1 MRIANKLFLLL
12 TIIFIN
18 NCASVSAPKGGEID
32 AIPPGLASTTP
43 KILTEINP
51 TQKITIQFNE
61 YLQEASLKKAI
72 KIFPTG
78 DYDFKYEYKGD
89 EIDFWIPS
97 NLDTDTTYLLVF
109 DTSLKDEHGVNI
121 TQDIVIPFSRDFVFH
136 SGTIEGNIFGDFNTA
151 FILLW
156 LNNPNKA
163 IMLNTAPD
171 YILHALSNGTY
182 QFNFLPNTDFSI
194 VAVQQYG
201 SNIDYTKGAFSF
213 YRKNKLSLHNNLLSN
228 INFYLTRP
236 TKEEN
241 GVISSDSLTV
251 DDTDEKALVKTA
263 TVLGSVKGNF
273 LHPINVFLK
282 NQENSYTNLVELGG
296 NYTIDEVL
304 EGKYQLLIYE
314 DRNNDLILNMGSFT
328 DEQFAERFY
337 VYPDSLI
344 LRANWELEIPM
355 WNYSLEK
362 EE

>member
-12 TIIFIN
+12 AIIFIN
-18 NCASVSAPKGGEID
+18 NCASVSAPQGGEID
-32 AIPPGLASTTP
+32 AISPGLVSTTP

-61 YLQEASLKKAI
+61 YLQETSLKKAI

-109 DTSLKDEHGVNI
+109 DTKLKDEHGVNI

-136 SGTIEGNIFGDFNTA
+136 SGTIKGNIFGDFNTA

-156 LNNPNKA
+156 LNNPSKA
-163 IMLNTAPD
+163 IMFDTPPD
-171 YILHALSNGTY
+171 YILRASSTGGY
-182 QFNFLPNTDFSI
+182 QFNFLPNADFSI

-201 SNIDYTKGAFSF
+201 SNIDYTKEAFSF
-213 YRKNKLSLHNNLLSN
+213 YRKNKLSLHNDLLSN

-236 TKEEN
+236 TKKEDS
-241 GVISSDSLTV
+241 VVSSDSLTV
-251 DDTDEKALVKTA
+251 DDTDKKALVKTA
-263 TVLGSVKGNF
+263 TILGSVKGNF

-282 NQENSYTNLVELGG
+282 NTKDNYTNAVELGG